1 MKKIITIPAITL
13 ITLTALAWVGLH
25 IEPAPLPAFTKSTS
39 AIKTIPLPSNL
50 PAPVARFYRKIYG
63 ETVPVL
69 DSAVITGRGSLR
81 VSGITFPA
89 RFRFT
94 HIAGQAYRHYIE
106 ITFFGISVLTV
117 NEHFVDGKGRLEM
130 PFGISEGAH
139 IDQAANLALWAESI
153 LLPAIWL
160 TDSRVRWEPM
170 DADTA
175 VLVVPYGTSHERFV
189 ARFAPDTG
197 LLHSLESMRWKGVAD
212 TDKTVWIN
220 EARTWTTLNGSVI
233 PTVSSVTWLDEGTPW
248 AVFTVEDLVYNADL
262 HDYIRANGP

>member
-1 MKKIITIPAITL
+1 MKKIIIIPTLTVITL
-13 ITLTALAWVGLH
+13 AALGWVGLH
-25 IEPAPLPAFTKSTS
+25 IEPAPLPGFSQPIS
-39 AIKTIPLPSNL
+39 ALKIIPLPSNL
-50 PAPVARFYRKIYG
+50 PAPVARFYREIYG
-63 ETVPVL
+63 DTVPVL
-69 DSAVITGRGSLR
+69 DSAVITGRGNLR
-81 VSGITFPA
+81 VAGITFPA

-106 ITFFGISVLTV
+106 ITFFGLTVMTV

-160 TDSRVRWEPM
+160 TDSRVHWEPM

-175 VLVVPYGTSHERFV
+175 VLVVPYGTSQERFI

-197 LLHSLESMRWKGVAD
+197 LLHSLESMRWKDVAD

-220 EARTWTTLNGSVI
+220 EARTWNRLNGSVI
-233 PTVSSVTWLDEGTPW
+233 PTVSTVTWQDEGTPW

-262 HDYIRANGP
+262 RDYIRVNGP